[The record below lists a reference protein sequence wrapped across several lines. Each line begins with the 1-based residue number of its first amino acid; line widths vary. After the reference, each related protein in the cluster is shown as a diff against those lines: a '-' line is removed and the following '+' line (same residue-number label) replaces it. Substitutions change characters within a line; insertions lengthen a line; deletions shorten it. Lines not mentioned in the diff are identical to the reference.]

1 MDLSTLLP
9 VILIA
14 AVVIGAAVGL
24 LALGTMLSGRRIQ
37 GSCGGL
43 ANSNIPG
50 HDDKS
55 PCMACGA
62 DPETCDRDGADEVR
76 RALRKE
82 NGDHAPADAAR

>member
-1 MDLSTLLP
+1 MDFANLLP

-50 HDDKS
+50 HDAKS
-55 PCMACGA
+55 PCMSCGA
-62 DPETCDRDGADEVR
+62 SPESCDRPGAEDVR
-76 RALRKE
+76 EALQKE
-82 NGDHAPADAAR
+82 DAAR